1 MYPGLDRGGGSTI
14 SHCYTSRAVYMGT
27 LLLLYSPLRFLV
39 LSMRATST
47 LVIVVAI
54 VLYMAFPATE
64 AAATRMEID

>member
-27 LLLLYSPLRFLV
+27 LLLLYPLRFLV

-64 AAATRMEID
+64 ATATRMEID